1 MSKYVIPEQYYFRIH
16 HCRSRFKG
24 DVENVLI
31 FMATEISKLSSAYGN
46 IDNDKLNDS
55 IKHYPGNGEKTKKT
69 IDNWRTEISSLF
81 GLFEYENDKKVAG
94 YLSRHLAQYQDMV
107 EFFKLFLYK
116 FQYPGA
122 HIDVKDLMEQ
132 IGAGVKFKPAQYI
145 LSVLKYAEDV
155 TGKRQYITKA
165 EACHCI
171 FNDLRCTRDLES
183 PAKVWQRIK
192 ENRDNNVEY
201 DETGDVIR
209 YAGDILDYM
218 EIANLLV
225 CYNHRHFYSNYKR
238 EEKAV
243 SAFLNSNLWFDKY
256 DYLYDLIS
264 AEEDLSEKKV
274 QQKYYRE
281 INKHYHDWFGYVNQ
295 EVTDADFRTN
305 LLSLLSQGTEEYT
318 KEKEAS
324 LSKFYSS
331 LQEKGITRTKDT
343 GDLGEDMI
351 YIHECKRVRDIGR
364 SDILHI
370 IKHIPTQYAV
380 GYDIQSV
387 EAADKPK
394 YKKRYIEVKTT
405 LTRSAIKQAN
415 YRFHLTPNE
424 ISTAD
429 TVRENYYVYRLIVN
443 KDESKLFVIKNP
455 IQLFEDGLISMT
467 DNNGADVSF
476 DTKNARVGNF
486 EELLTWRT

>member
-1 MSKYVIPEQYYFRIH
+1 MLYEVPQEYYFRIH

-31 FMATEISKLSSAYGN
+31 FMATEISKLSEKYGN
-46 IDNDKLNDS
+46 IDDDKLNDA
-55 IKHYPGNGEKTKKT
+55 IRHYPGNGNKTKKT

-81 GLFEYENDKKVAG
+81 GFFEYSGNKKSAG
-94 YLSRHLAQYQDMV
+94 YITKHLAQYQDMV
-107 EFFKLFLYK
+107 EFFKLFLYS

-122 HIDVKDLMEQ
+122 HIDVNPLLEQ
-132 IGAGVKFKPAQYI
+132 ITVGVHFKPAQYI
-145 LSVLKYAEDV
+145 LSVLKYAEET

-171 FNDLRCTRDLES
+171 FNDLRCTRDNES
-183 PAKVWQRIK
+183 PDKVWKRIT
-192 ENRDNNVEY
+192 ENRDKKLEY

-209 YAGDILDYM
+209 YAGDILNYM

-225 CYNHRHFYSNYKR
+225 CYNHKHFYSNYKR
-238 EEKAV
+238 EESAVKA
-243 SAFLNSNLWFDKY
+243 FINSSLWFDKY
-256 DYLYDLIS
+256 DYLYPLVT
-264 AEEDLSEKKV
+264 SETNLDDKQIRK
-274 QQKYYRE
+274 KYYDE
-281 INKHYHDWFGYVNQ
+281 INKQREDWFRFVNQ
-295 EVTDADFRTN
+295 KLTDVDFRTN
-305 LLSLLSQGTEEYT
+305 ILSLLSQGTEEYT
-318 KEKEAS
+318 KEKEES
-324 LSKFYSS
+324 ISKFYNS
-331 LQEKGITRTKDT
+331 LMEKGIPKAKET

-351 YIHECKRVRDIGR
+351 YIHECKRVRNIGR

-370 IKHIPTQYAV
+370 IKQIPTQFSV

-387 EAADKPK
+387 EPSGKLK

-405 LTRSAIKQAN
+405 LTRCVIKQAN

-424 ISTAD
+424 VSTAE

-443 KDESKLFVIKNP
+443 NNECKLFVIKNP
-455 IQLFEDGLISMT
+455 IGLFEDGLLTMT

-476 DTKNARVGNF
+476 DVNNAKVGKF
-486 EELLTWRT
+486 EELLVWVN

>member
-1 MSKYVIPEQYYFRIH
+1 MEYKVPEQYYFRIH

-24 DVENVLI
+24 DVENILI
-31 FMATEISKLSSAYGN
+31 FMATEISKLSTQFGN
-46 IDNDKLNDS
+46 VDNEKLNDA
-55 IKHYPGNGEKTKKT
+55 IRHYPGNSNKTKKT

-81 GLFEYENDKKVAG
+81 GFFEYSDEKKVAG
-94 YLSRHLAQYQDMV
+94 NLAKHLAQYQDMV

-122 HIDVKDLMEQ
+122 HIDVKEIMDQ
-132 IGAGVKFKPAQYI
+132 IEAGVRFKPAQYI
-145 LSVLKYAEDV
+145 LSLLEYAEKL

-171 FNDLRCTRDLES
+171 FNDLRCTRDKES
-183 PAKVWQRIK
+183 PDKVWERIT
-192 ENRDNNVEY
+192 ENRTNNLEY

-209 YAGDILDYM
+209 YAGDILEYM

-225 CYNHRHFYSNYKR
+225 CYDHKHFYSNYKR

-243 SAFLNSNLWFDKY
+243 STFISSNLWFDKY
-256 DYLYDLIS
+256 DKLYEEISVETDLT
-264 AEEDLSEKKV
+264 DKKTRK
-274 QQKYYRE
+274 KYYDK
-281 INKHYHDWFGYVNQ
+281 INHQYEAWFSFANQ
-295 EVTDADFRTN
+295 NVEGVDFRTN
-305 LLSLLSQGTEEYT
+305 LLSLLSQGSEEYT
-318 KEKEAS
+318 KEKEEA
-324 LSKFYSS
+324 LAKFYNS
-331 LQEKGITRTKDT
+331 LQEKGIVKTKDT
-343 GDLGEDMI
+343 GDLGEDMV
-351 YIHECKRVRDIGR
+351 YIHECKRVSNIDR

-387 EAADKPK
+387 ESTIKPK

-405 LTRSAIKQAN
+405 LTRSKVKQAN

-424 ISTAD
+424 ISTAE
-429 TVRENYYVYRLIVN
+429 TVRENYYVYRLIISN
-443 KDESKLFVIKNP
+443 DESKLFVIKNP
-455 IQLFEDGLISMT
+455 IQLFEDGLIVMT

-476 DTKNARVGNF
+476 DIKNTNVGNF
-486 EELLTWRT
+486 EELLVWAN

>member
-1 MSKYVIPEQYYFRIH
+1 MLYEVPKEYYFRIH

-24 DVENVLI
+24 DVENILI
-31 FMATEISKLSSAYGN
+31 FMATEISKLSEQYGI
-46 IDNDKLNDS
+46 IDNDKLNDA
-55 IKHYPGNGEKTKKT
+55 IRHYPGNRKKTDKT

-81 GLFEYENDKKVAG
+81 GFFEYAEGKKIAG
-94 YLSRHLAQYQDMV
+94 DLSKHLAQYQDMV

-122 HIDVKDLMEQ
+122 HIDVKPLMEQ
-132 IGAGVKFKPAQYI
+132 IEAGVRFKPAQYI
-145 LSVLKYAEDV
+145 LSVLKYAEEE

-171 FNDLRCTRDLES
+171 FNDLRCTRDNES
-183 PAKVWQRIK
+183 PDKVWKRIT
-192 ENRDNNVEY
+192 ENRTKQLEY

-209 YAGDILDYM
+209 YAGDILGYM

-225 CYNHRHFYSNYKR
+225 CYDHKHFYSNHKR
-238 EEKAV
+238 EQNAV
-243 SAFLNSNLWFDKY
+243 SAFINSDLWFDKY
-256 DYLYDLIS
+256 DYLYDKL
-264 AEEDLSEKKV
+264 ANEPNLQDEKIRK
-274 QQKYYRE
+274 KYYSE
-281 INKHYHDWFGYVNQ
+281 INKQYDKWFSFVNQ
-295 EVTDADFRTN
+295 KVTDVDFRTN

-318 KEKEAS
+318 KEKEES
-324 LSKFYSS
+324 LAKFYNS
-331 LQEKGITRTKDT
+331 LQEKGIVKTKDT
-343 GDLGEDMI
+343 GDLGEDMV
-351 YIHECKRVRDIGR
+351 YIHECKRVSDIGR
-364 SDILHI
+364 SDIIHI

-387 EAADKPK
+387 EPTKKPK

-405 LTRSAIKQAN
+405 LTRSVIKQAN

-424 ISTAD
+424 ISTAE

-443 KDESKLFVIKNP
+443 KNESKLFVIQNP
-455 IQLFEDGLISMT
+455 IQLFEDGLLTMT

-476 DTKNARVGNF
+476 DIKNAKVGKF
-486 EELLTWRT
+486 EELLVWTN